1 MNPITKNIL
10 RKALKQLEQG
20 NPCEAVDWLNV
31 ALQDDATFDQH
42 KLIEKAHEQASVGTP
57 AEAERLLV
65 LALDKPDQGRVL
77 RWTPAAVMGR
87 LGGLKRSIAK
97 TEAARRNARQPRP
110 NRRKVDKT
118 KAGTKLTASVS

>member
-1 MNPITKNIL
+1 MNPTTRTKLI
-10 RKALKQLEQG
+10 KALKLLELG
-20 NPCEAVDWLNV
+20 DPVEAVAILEM

-77 RWTPAAVMGR
+77 RWTAAAVMGR

-118 KAGTKLTASVS
+118 KAGTKLP